1 MSGIVED
8 KGEEQEGIRTGQ
20 NDDEEETDDLP
31 ISLCFKRDPKGR
43 EEPESSGTNISAPPR
58 IRAPAISERVV
69 GHYSNILFSAG
80 RVVGVNARTMTYTVD
95 WDNEEL
101 EQVSSFQ
108 LLFFFFSLF
117 SFLFY
122 FHIIY
127 QQRGRSDKIIIYYD
141 DNI

>member
-8 KGEEQEGIRTGQ
+8 EGEEQEGIRTTQ
-20 NDDEEETDDLP
+20 NKDEEETDDLP
-31 ISLCFKRDPKGR
+31 VSLCFKRDPKGR
-43 EEPESSGTNISAPPR
+43 EEPESTGANISAPPR

-108 LLFFFFSLF
+108 VLLFFLFFLFFILF
-117 SFLFY
+117 SYHLPAE
-122 FHIIY
+122 
-127 QQRGRSDKIIIYYD
+127 GEE
-141 DNI
+141 